1 MIFSVETKEAAYIR
15 SGGRCE
21 CTRQHAYINNAPHH
35 GDRCPV
41 RFPPNG
47 DWEAHHRLAAASGG
61 DDSLSNCEVLCPK
74 CRQLALLYKNT

>member
-1 MIFSVETKEAAYIR
+1 MIFSVETKDAAYKR

-35 GDRCPV
+35 VGRCPN

-47 DWEAHHRLAAASGG
+47 NWEARHTLASASGG

-74 CRQLALLYKNT
+74 CYQLAQHYGNT